1 MRDYVVNNKNVKANI
16 RFSEIFKRIDKAKE
30 ELQSEIDTD
39 MAIYD
44 KENGKLK
51 FAHPE
56 DYYETVLDTYKDKWL
71 QSFQKSVGDF
81 K

>member
-39 MAIYD
+39 TAIFD
-44 KENGKLK
+44 KDRGGMK
-51 FAHPE
+51 FADP
-56 DYYETVLDTYKDKWL
+56 DKYYDLVLDTYKDKWL
-71 QSFQKSVGDF
+71 QSFQKNVGDF